1 MLQLVFAK
9 NQSGIEPVRKE
20 LKEFSESERL
30 EIDKAILKVQQRWPI
45 GRPLV
50 GSLGDKLWEVRVHL
64 KDRIARIIFFI
75 DDNSMILLRA
85 FIKKDQKTPKE
96 EKDLALR
103 RKAAFR
109 RENR

>member
-9 NQSGIEPVRKE
+9 NQSGVEPVRKWLE
-20 LKEFSESERL
+20 DFSESEKL
-30 EIDKAILKVQQRWPI
+30 VIEDAISEVQQRWPI
-45 GRPLV
+45 GKPLV
-50 GSLGDKLWEVRVHL
+50 GNLRDGLREVRIHL
-64 KDRIARIIFFI
+64 KNRIARIIFFI
-75 DDNSMILLRA
+75 DGSDMVLLHA

-96 EKDLALR
+96 EKDLALG